1 MRITFQNTT
10 ENKAETIESGRQYRK
25 ENSVCSNGKSVN
37 ACDFRPTSAA
47 DKSRTMS
54 ERAGRDKGT
63 SLAELQQK
71 AENADAAVAQDYMT
85 LMSNTMSQED
95 YAKLEEEGFRFSD
108 MEPEMAVTIV
118 DKIKAE
124 LARSGQYIA
133 GYNDDL
139 DVEALSAAVGSET
152 LARAISDSFKQA
164 DIPLTQENVNQVMQ
178 AWDMAEKL
186 EIPTDGGYRYMV
198 DNELE
203 PQLWNFYLAQSS
215 GAGEGEYSKPGYY
228 AEEVQGYYSQS
239 APGIFGTEQ
248 KVQAKSDGRLSA
260 QIDKV
265 IEQAGLPV
273 NEESRQ
279 EADWLL
285 EQDLPLTAENLLRLR
300 ELKSVSFPVGA
311 ETFAK
316 AAAAALAEGKSPLQC
331 NLTQEENIYEQA
343 AALLAHY
350 DKLYRELV
358 EGSFEGSG
366 EEIER
371 LTQSGRLAERR
382 QLEEIRLRMTAEVN
396 VKLLKSG
403 FAIDTAPMEE
413 LVEALKQAEAAVA
426 AQYFP
431 KDGQA
436 VAKYETYTATTRVMT
451 ELPQMPAQLLGSVPI
466 QGEDAVSLED
476 FHAEGRKLQQ
486 SFEKAQE
493 SYEALMTAPRRDMGD
508 SIKKAFANVD
518 DILKDLGYEASEEN
532 RRAARILGYNRME
545 MSAENIELVKAADEQ
560 VKAVIERMTPAAVL
574 KMIRDGINPL
584 EKSFEELNQYFDE
597 QPQGYEEAAE
607 SYSRFLYGME
617 QRGDITGEERES
629 FIGIYRLVRQ
639 IEKSDGAAIGAL
651 VNSQAQLHFSNLLSA
666 VRSGKYKGLDVK
678 VTDEL
683 GAVAEL
689 VRKGE
694 SISGQIAKGFA
705 ANAQSILTEVSYS
718 EAAADAYRQMD
729 LEQLREAGQAKEDSL
744 TLLQR
749 GELPVNAGNLL
760 AAQALVS
767 DADSPF
773 GEWKQRTEKSVTQV
787 SSDDMAAQSGVEAQG
802 SPEPVEGDDAF
813 TGLEE
818 RLTRAWEDLDNGEA
832 FTESYSAIVKE
843 VSQSIETMSLMQA
856 QTSMDVRGMQ
866 LLHKQLSVVGALAR
880 SEEYILPMYIGEK
893 LAKVHL
899 ILRKQGGEDKGSV
912 DIAVDLS
919 ENEHIEAHLQLS
931 DGRLGGF
938 LVGNTQSEVKKLREA
953 ADIFID
959 SLKEDS
965 LQDYEV
971 GELPIVSKGQAAAF
985 PKALQTTDGEKEAG
999 APGNIQLYRAA
1010 KVFLRAVKQ
1019 QKMR

>member
-10 ENKAETIESGRQYRK
+10 ENKTEGMENGGQYRK
-25 ENSVCSNGKSVN
+25 EKTAYGSRKSVN
-37 ACDFRPTSAA
+37 ACDFRPTSAT
-47 DKSRTMS
+47 DKSHTMG
-54 ERAGRDKGT
+54 EKTRRDKGT
-63 SLAELQQK
+63 TLAKLQQR
-71 AENADAAVAQDYMT
+71 AENADVAVAQDYMT

-133 GYNDDL
+133 GYNDDM
-139 DVEALSAAVGSET
+139 DMEALSAAVGSET
-152 LARAISDSFKQA
+152 VARAIKDSFKEA
-164 DIPLTQENVNQVMQ
+164 DIPLTQENVGRVIQ

-186 EIPTDGGYRYMV
+186 DAPTEGSYRYMV

-203 PQLWNFYLAQSS
+203 PRLWNFYLAQSS
-215 GAGEGEYSKPGYY
+215 GAGAGEYGQPGYY
-228 AEEVQGYYSQS
+228 AEDVQGYYSQS
-239 APGIFGTEQ
+239 APGAFGTEQ
-248 KVQAKSDGRLSA
+248 RVQGQADERLSA
-260 QIDKV
+260 QIDRV
-265 IEQAGLPV
+265 IEQAGVPV
-273 NEESRQ
+273 DEDSRQ

-300 ELKSVSFPVGA
+300 ELKSVSFPVKA
-311 ETFAK
+311 EAFAR
-316 AAAAALAEGKSPLQC
+316 AAATAMAEGKSPLQG
-331 NLTQEENIYEQA
+331 NLAQERNIYEQA
-343 AALLAHY
+343 AALFAYY
-350 DKLYRELV
+350 DKLYSEQT
-358 EGSFEGSG
+358 EGGFEGSG
-366 EEIER
+366 DEIEWLTQNGR
-371 LTQSGRLAERR
+371 LTERR

-413 LVEALKQAEAAVA
+413 LVEALRQAEAAVA
-426 AQYFP
+426 GQYFP
-431 KDGQA
+431 GDEQA
-436 VAKYETYTATTRVMT
+436 VAKYESYTATTRVMA
-451 ELPQMPAQLLGSVPI
+451 ELPIMPAQVLGSIPV
-466 QGEDAVSLED
+466 QGEDAVSLRD
-476 FHAEGRKLQQ
+476 FHAEGSKLQQ
-486 SFEKAQE
+486 SFEKAKE

-518 DILKDLGYEASEEN
+518 DILKDLGYEVSEEN
-532 RRAARILGYNRME
+532 RRAVRILGYNSME
-545 MSAENIELVKAADEQ
+545 MSTDNIELVKAADKE
-560 VKAVIERMTPAAVL
+560 VKSVIERLTPAAAL

-584 EKSFEELNQYFDE
+584 EKSLEELNQYFDG
-597 QPQGYEEAAE
+597 QSGDYEKTAE

-617 QRGDITGEERES
+617 RRGDITQEEKES

-694 SISGQIAKGFA
+694 SISEQIAKGFA
-705 ANAQSILTEVSYS
+705 AKAQEMLTEMSYS
-718 EAAADAYRQMD
+718 EETANAYREMD
-729 LEQLREAGQAKEDSL
+729 LEQLRAAGQAKEDSL

-767 DADSPF
+767 ETGSPF
-773 GEWKQRTEKSVTQV
+773 GEWKQWTKKGMTQV
-787 SSDDMAAQSGVEAQG
+787 SNNRAEVSDHA
-802 SPEPVEGDDAF
+802 PVAESDSEIAN
-813 TGLEE
+813 LED
-818 RLTRAWEDLDNGEA
+818 RLTGVWEDLDKGEA
-832 FTESYSAIVKE
+832 FAEGYRTIIEEAA
-843 VSQSIETMSLMQA
+843 QGIETMSLMQA
-856 QTSMDVRGMQ
+856 QSSMDVRGMQ
-866 LLHKQLSVVGALAR
+866 LLHKQLSIVGALTG
-880 SEEYILPMYIGEK
+880 SEEYILPMYIGEE

-899 ILRKQGGEDKGSV
+899 TLQHGGGEKGSV

-919 ENEHIEAHLQLS
+919 EDEHIEAHLQLAG
-931 DGRLGGF
+931 GRLGGF

-965 LQDYEV
+965 LQGYEV
-971 GELPIVSKGQAAAF
+971 EELPVIGKGQASAF
-985 PKALQTTDGEKEAG
+985 PKALRTMDGEKEAG
-999 APGNIQLYRAA
+999 TPGNIQLYRAA
-1010 KVFLRAVKQ
+1010 KVFLRAVQ